1 MSGRTTLANKGAAA
15 ATGRNR
21 RHAPRSGHFSADPL
35 QHTASD
41 SSTTLGIRPRAY
53 RAQNISQG
61 MHLSQKNPGP
71 GPAWRVSLGSSTT
84 LPWTRLCGS
93 AGGFLVL
100 HFWRLPAP
108 PKAHSRELL
117 FLAGVP
123 DMLGTTF
130 RRALRHTASVIVLE
144 SLERLALLRFTA
156 VLDPLEVPTRTTRPS
171 ETSRICK

>member
-1 MSGRTTLANKGAAA
+1 MSGRTTLANKEAAA

-71 GPAWRVSLGSSTT
+71 GPALRVSLGSSTT

-100 HFWRLPAP
+100 HFWRLPEKHIP
-108 PKAHSRELL
+108 ESFC
-117 FLAGVP
+117 FLQEFPTCSV
-123 DMLGTTF
+123 
-130 RRALRHTASVIVLE
+130 RRSEEHCVIL
-144 SLERLALLRFTA
+144 
-156 VLDPLEVPTRTTRPS
+156 RPS
-171 ETSRICK
+171 LCWSLSTKGWHF